1 MLIVKCFVSF
11 CFSENCCFL
20 LHFGSFTVYEYGMF
34 LFSHFVHL
42 YCSVHNIYLSASLT
56 IYRFMHLSIYIYL
69 SIYTYIIYI
78 YILYTIIYIY
88 ISDILL
94 YIIICTICTCVCN
107 LYIYEYVYV
116 WYSFWAKVFRFHEEG
131 WMGFELITPAY
142 WGHTQTTELFGRIM
156 KCA

>member
-78 YILYTIIYIY
+78 YIYY
-88 ISDILL
+88 ILL
-94 YIIICTICTCVCN
+94 YI
-107 LYIYEYVYV
+107 YIYLIYYYILLYVLYV
-116 WYSFWAKVFRFHEEG
+116 HACVIYIYMNMYMYDIH
-131 WMGFELITPAY
+131 FELRF
-142 WGHTQTTELFGRIM
+142 LDSM
-156 KCA
+156 KKVEWDLNS